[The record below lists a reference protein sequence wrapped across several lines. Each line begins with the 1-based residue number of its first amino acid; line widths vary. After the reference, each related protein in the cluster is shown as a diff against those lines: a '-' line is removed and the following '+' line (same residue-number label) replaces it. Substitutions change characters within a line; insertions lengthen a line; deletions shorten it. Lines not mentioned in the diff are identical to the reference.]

1 MDTNN
6 TKNSQTYE
14 FPPSPYGTYFELK
27 TNHFQLEEATRS
39 GSFDMKYR
47 HYHSTYEIYYL
58 LEGSRYYFI
67 DRNSFFVQPGSL
79 VFIGKNRIHKT
90 SPAEQH
96 FHHRFLIEIE
106 EAVMNCKP
114 LFVQIPDCAVSLFSS
129 NGSGIGMTATAQ
141 TAQIVT
147 LNSK

>member
-1 MDTNN
+1 MPYKLNVDLPAVNAGYDYAVLTGKADIFPYEDGRKLTLALQGARLAPLTVKYDHDPLTNV
-6 TKNSQTYE
+6 SD
-14 FPPSPYGTYFELK
+14 G
-27 TNHFQLEEATRS
+27 
-39 GSFDMKYR
+39 
-47 HYHSTYEIYYL
+47 
-58 LEGSRYYFI
+58 
-67 DRNSFFVQPGSL
+67 
-79 VFIGKNRIHKT
+79 
-90 SPAEQH
+90 
-96 FHHRFLIEIE
+96 EIE

>member
-1 MDTNN
+1 MPYKLNVDLPAVNAGYDYAVLTG
-6 TKNSQTYE
+6 KADIFPYE
-14 FPPSPYGTYFELK
+14 DGRKLSARTGVKLTLALQGARLAPLTVKFDHDPLK
-27 TNHFQLEEATRS
+27 VTDE
-39 GSFDMKYR
+39 
-47 HYHSTYEIYYL
+47 
-58 LEGSRYYFI
+58 
-67 DRNSFFVQPGSL
+67 
-79 VFIGKNRIHKT
+79 
-90 SPAEQH
+90 
-96 FHHRFLIEIE
+96 EIE

>member
-1 MDTNN
+1 MPYKLNVDLTAVNGRDFAIL
-6 TKNSQTYE
+6 TGKADIFPYE
-14 FPPSPYGTYFELK
+14 DGRKRHDARRTGVKLTLALQGARLAPLTVK
-27 TNHFQLEEATRS
+27 
-39 GSFDMKYR
+39 FDYDPLPKV
-47 HYHSTYEIYYL
+47 TDE
-58 LEGSRYYFI
+58 
-67 DRNSFFVQPGSL
+67 
-79 VFIGKNRIHKT
+79 
-90 SPAEQH
+90 
-96 FHHRFLIEIE
+96 EIE

>member
-1 MDTNN
+1 MPYKLSVDLPAVNAGYDYAVLTGKNN
-6 TKNSQTYE
+6 TFSYSDGRRT
-14 FPPSPYGTYFELK
+14 S
-27 TNHFQLEEATRS
+27 EEPIGVKLTVVLQGARLAPLTVK
-39 GSFDMKYR
+39 FD
-47 HYHSTYEIYYL
+47 HDPLPQVADE
-58 LEGSRYYFI
+58 
-67 DRNSFFVQPGSL
+67 
-79 VFIGKNRIHKT
+79 
-90 SPAEQH
+90 
-96 FHHRFLIEIE
+96 EIE